1 MPDAKAE
8 SVVALAGR
16 RIDRPGTTPP
26 RFPATQV
33 PAVREKIA
41 DLLLRERAVAL
52 VASAARG
59 ADIIGLEQAERL
71 GLRRRVVLPFPPA
84 QFRDRSV
91 ADCPGDWVSAF
102 DRLVAAAASI
112 GDLVVLEEPLVH
124 NRPFAAAN
132 AAIIRESKHLAST
145 PSFGIR
151 HRLVAILF
159 GRGKGA
165 TEETQPKDS
174 EPWLRRWTSMFGPC
188 LRWSRGLDTK

>member
-1 MPDAKAE
+1 MSDAKAE

-16 RIDRPGTTPP
+16 RLDRPGTTPP

-52 VASAARG
+52 VASAACG

-71 GLRRRVVLPFPPA
+71 GLRRRIVLPFPPA

-102 DRLVAAAASI
+102 DRLVTAAATV

-124 NRPFAAAN
+124 SRPFAAAN
-132 AAIIRESKHLAST
+132 AAIVRESKHLASAL
-145 PSFGIR
+145 SSGAC
-151 HRLVAILF
+151 HRLVAIIVWEGQ
-159 GRGKGA
+159 GRQGGDA
-165 TEETQPKDS
+165 TEGFRALAAEMDFDVRTVLTL
-174 EPWLRRWTSMFGPC
+174 ERRS
-188 LRWSRGLDTK
+188 